1 MRNFHR
7 WISTVAMVFLLYVAV
22 TGLLLAIDG
31 VTAPN
36 FGPPG
41 GAAPVPAG
49 AAARTPMN
57 SGDIERSAA
66 DAIRTALAGRA
77 AGDIP
82 MIDLQIRSESGTPIT
97 TVNFGGGGGG
107 AALPPDVLWRVK
119 MHDLLQ
125 HLHRGSIVGIPG
137 QVIDVLTGISFS
149 ILAFTG
155 IVMYLQMLKRR
166 KQTGRTSLFW
176 S

>member
-31 VTAPN
+31 VTAPD

-41 GAAPVPAG
+41 GAAPESAG
-49 AAARTPMN
+49 ATANTPMN
-57 SGDIERSAA
+57 SGDIERLAA
-66 DAIRTALAGRA
+66 DAIRTALVGRA

-82 MIDLQIRSESGTPIT
+82 MIDLQIRSENGAPKT
-97 TVNFGGGGGG
+97 TVNFGGGGG
-107 AALPPDVLWRVK
+107 AALPPNVLWRVE

-137 QVIDVLTGISFS
+137 QVIDVLTGVSFT

-166 KQTGRTSLFW
+166 KQTGRAGLFW